1 MGVSFLEVEIRIM
14 YAVVDVETTGGKYNE
29 EGITEIAIYKF
40 DGSEILDQFISLV
53 NPERP
58 IQPFVVQL
66 TGINENMLRNAP
78 KFYEVAKRVVEITE
92 DCTLVAHNAIFDY
105 RMLCT
110 EFNRLGFTYQR
121 QTLCT
126 VALAKKLIPEQA
138 SYKLGKLVRSLGI
151 PLSDRHRAA
160 GDARATVKL
169 LKLLLDK
176 DSEKTIVK
184 QVLRTKEQDQ
194 VTRKF
199 LHLVEQVKPVTGVY
213 YLHNQQGDVIYIGK
227 STNMRKRVNQ
237 HFTGKSRKSLK
248 IQLETHSVS
257 TEETGNELIALL
269 KEVDEIQLHKP
280 KHNRVHKNDSIRF
293 GLEEGVTSTGYR
305 FLRIAHAQDNIRYV
319 TTFKNLNNARKLL
332 YFFAQKYTLCLKL
345 VGLESPKKACSH
357 EQINQCLGA
366 CVEQEA
372 VESYN
377 KRVQQCVDRLSFQS
391 PNMLLI
397 DKGRTHDERS
407 IILIKDNEYKGF
419 GYVNLNYQ
427 ITNID
432 MINTIIAPM
441 KNSRAARHIIQQ
453 FVRKNKVKEIIHL
466 DEAP

>member
-194 VTRKF
+194 VTPKF

-305 FLRIAHAQDNIRYV
+305 FIRIAHAQDNIRYV

-366 CVEQEA
+366 CVEQEP

-377 KRVQQCVDRLSFQS
+377 KRVQQCVDRLSFQY

>member
-1 MGVSFLEVEIRIM
+1 M

-40 DGSEILDQFISLV
+40 DGNEIVDQFISLV

-58 IQPFVVQL
+58 IQPFVVNL

-78 KFYEVAKRVVEITE
+78 KFYEVAKRIVEITA
-92 DCTLVAHNAIFDY
+92 DCTLVAHNASFDY

-110 EFNRLGFTYQR
+110 EFHRLGFTYER

-138 SYKLGKLVRSLGI
+138 SYKLGRLVRSLGI

-176 DSEKTIVK
+176 DTEKTIVK
-184 QVLRTKEQDQ
+184 QVLRTKEHHQ
-194 VTRKF
+194 VKQKF

-213 YLHNQQGDVIYIGK
+213 YLHNQHGDVIYIGK
-227 STNMRKRVNQ
+227 STNIRKRVNQ
-237 HFTGKSRKSLK
+237 HFTGKSRKALK

-257 TEETGNELIALL
+257 AEETGSELVALL
-269 KEVDEIQLHKP
+269 KEIEEIQLHKP
-280 KHNRVHKNDSIRF
+280 KHNRVHKNDNIRF
-293 GLEEGVTSTGYR
+293 GLESGFTSAGYQ
-305 FLRIAHAQDNIRYV
+305 FLRIAHLQDGIDYV
-319 TTFKNLNNARKLL
+319 TTFKNLNNARKTL

-345 VGLESPKKACSH
+345 VGLESPINACSN
-357 EQINQCLGA
+357 EKINQCMGA
-366 CVEQEA
+366 CLGKETTAQ
-372 VESYN
+372 YN
-377 KRVQQCVDRLSFQS
+377 KRVQQCIDKLRFQS

-397 DKGRTHDERS
+397 DKGRTQDERS
-407 IILIKDNEYKGF
+407 IILIQDNAYKGF
-419 GYVNLNYQ
+419 GYVSLHYQ

-432 MINTIIAPM
+432 MINTIITPM

-453 FVRKNKVKEIIHL
+453 FIRKSKVKELINL
-466 DEAP
+466 DETP

>member
-1 MGVSFLEVEIRIM
+1 M

-29 EGITEIAIYKF
+29 EGITEIAVYKF
-40 DGSEILDQFISLV
+40 DGNKIVDQFISLV

-58 IQPFVVQL
+58 IQPFVANL
-66 TGINENMLRNAP
+66 TGINEKMLRNAP
-78 KFYEVAKRVVEITE
+78 KFYEVAKRIVEITE
-92 DCTLVAHNAIFDY
+92 DCTLVAHNASFDY

-110 EFNRLGFTYQR
+110 EFNRLGFTYER
-121 QTLCT
+121 PTLCT
-126 VALAKKLIPEQA
+126 VSLAKKLIPEQA

-176 DSEKTIVK
+176 DTEKNIVK
-184 QVLRTKEQDQ
+184 EILRTKKQDQ

-199 LHLVEQVKPVTGVY
+199 LQLVEQAKPVTGVY

-227 STNMRKRVNQ
+227 STNMRKRLNQ
-237 HFTGKSRKSLK
+237 HFTGKSRKALK

-257 TEETGNELIALL
+257 TEETGSELIALL

-280 KHNRVHKNDSIRF
+280 KHNRVHKNDRIRF
-293 GLEEGVTSTGYR
+293 GLEEGVTSLGYR
-305 FLRIAHAQDNIRYV
+305 FLRIVHAQDGIPYV
-319 TTFKNLNNARKLL
+319 TTFKNLNNARKTL

-345 VGLESPKKACSH
+345 VGLESPKNACSH

-366 CVEQEA
+366 CIEKETAEQ
-372 VESYN
+372 YN
-377 KRVQQCVDRLSFQS
+377 NRVQQCIDRLSFQS

-407 IILIKDNEYKGF
+407 IVFIQDNEYKGF
-419 GYVNLNYQ
+419 GFVSLNYQ
-427 ITNID
+427 LTNMD
-432 MINTIIAPM
+432 MINTLITPM

-453 FVRKNKVKEIIHL
+453 FVRKNKVKEIVNL
-466 DEAP
+466 DETP

>member
-1 MGVSFLEVEIRIM
+1 M

-29 EGITEIAIYKF
+29 EGITEVAIYKF
-40 DGSEILDQFISLV
+40 DGAEIIDQFISLI

-58 IQPFVVQL
+58 IQPFVAQL

-78 KFYEVAKRVVEITE
+78 KFYEVAKRIVEITE
-92 DCTLVAHNAIFDY
+92 GCTLVAHNASFDY

-110 EFNRLGFTYQR
+110 EFNRLGFLYER
-121 QTLCT
+121 PTLCT

-176 DSEKTIVK
+176 DIEKNIVK
-184 QVLRTKEQDQ
+184 ETLRTKEEDQ
-194 VTRKF
+194 VARKF
-199 LHLVEQVKPVTGVY
+199 QHLVEQIKTVTGVY
-213 YLHNQQGDVIYIGK
+213 YLHNERGDIIYIGK

-237 HFTGKSRKSLK
+237 HFTGKSRKALK

-257 TEETGNELIALL
+257 SEETGSELIALL

-280 KHNRVHKNDSIRF
+280 KHNRVHKNDRIRF
-293 GLEEGVTSTGYR
+293 GLEEGFNAAGYR
-305 FLRIAHAQDNIRYV
+305 FLRIVHAQDSGHYL
-319 TTFKNLNNARKLL
+319 TTFKNLSNARKTL
-332 YFFAQKYTLCLKL
+332 YFFAQKYSLCFKL
-345 VGLESPKKACSH
+345 VGLESPKEGCSNI
-357 EQINQCLGA
+357 ETNQCFGA
-366 CVEQEA
+366 CLGNEPNEQ
-372 VESYN
+372 YN
-377 KRVQQCVDRLSFQS
+377 KRVQQCVDRLSFKS
-391 PNMLLI
+391 PNMLVI

-407 IILIKDNEYKGF
+407 VVLIQENEYKGF

-432 MINTIIAPM
+432 MISTLITPM
-441 KNSRAARHIIQQ
+441 KNSRAARHIIHQ
-453 FVRKNKVKEIIHL
+453 FIRKNKVKDIITL
-466 DEAP
+466 NATT

>member
-1 MGVSFLEVEIRIM
+1 M

-29 EGITEIAIYKF
+29 EGITEIAVYKF
-40 DGSEILDQFISLV
+40 DGNKIVDQFISLV

-58 IQPFVVQL
+58 IQPFVANL
-66 TGINENMLRNAP
+66 TGINEKMLRNAP
-78 KFYEVAKRVVEITE
+78 KFYEVAKRIVEITE
-92 DCTLVAHNAIFDY
+92 DCTLVAHNASFDY

-110 EFNRLGFTYQR
+110 EFNRLGFTYER
-121 QTLCT
+121 PTLCT
-126 VALAKKLIPEQA
+126 VSLAKKLIPEQA

-176 DSEKTIVK
+176 DTEKNIVK
-184 QVLRTKEQDQ
+184 EVLRTKKQDQ

-199 LHLVEQVKPVTGVY
+199 LQLVEQAKPVTGVY

-227 STNMRKRVNQ
+227 STNMRKRLNQ
-237 HFTGKSRKSLK
+237 HFTGKSRKALK

-257 TEETGNELIALL
+257 TEETGSELIALL

-280 KHNRVHKNDSIRF
+280 KHNRVHKNDRIRF
-293 GLEEGVTSTGYR
+293 GLEEGVTSLGYR
-305 FLRIAHAQDNIRYV
+305 FLRIVHAQDGIPYV
-319 TTFKNLNNARKLL
+319 TTFKNLNNARKTL

-345 VGLESPKKACSH
+345 VGLESPKNACSH

-366 CVEQEA
+366 CIEKETAEQ
-372 VESYN
+372 YN
-377 KRVQQCVDRLSFQS
+377 NRVQQCVDRLSFQS

-407 IILIKDNEYKGF
+407 IVFIQDNEYKGF
-419 GYVNLNYQ
+419 GFVSLNYQ
-427 ITNID
+427 LTNMD
-432 MINTIIAPM
+432 MINTLITPM

-453 FVRKNKVKEIIHL
+453 FVRKNKVKEIVNL
-466 DEAP
+466 DETP

>member
-1 MGVSFLEVEIRIM
+1 M

-29 EGITEIAIYKF
+29 EGITEVAIYKF
-40 DGSEILDQFISLV
+40 DGNEIVDQFISLI

-58 IQPFVVQL
+58 IQPFVVNL
-66 TGINENMLRNAP
+66 TGINEKMLRNAP
-78 KFYEVAKRVVEITE
+78 KFYEIAKRVVEITE
-92 DCTLVAHNAIFDY
+92 DCTIVAHNASFDY

-110 EFNRLGFTYQR
+110 EFNRLGYTYQR

-138 SYKLGKLVRSLGI
+138 SYKLGRLVRSLGI

-176 DSEKTIVK
+176 DTEKNIIK
-184 QVLRTKEQDQ
+184 EVLRTKEQDQ
-194 VTRKF
+194 LKQKF

-213 YLHNQQGDVIYIGK
+213 YLHNQLGDVIYIGK

-257 TEETGNELIALL
+257 TEETGNELIAML
-269 KEVDEIQLHKP
+269 KEVEEIQLHKP
-280 KHNRVHKNDSIRF
+280 KHNRVHKNDQIRF
-293 GLEEGVTSTGYR
+293 GLESGITSMGYQ
-305 FLRIAHAQDNIRYV
+305 FLRIVHAQDNINYV
-319 TTFKNLNNARKLL
+319 TTFRNLNNARKTL
-332 YFFAQKYTLCLKL
+332 YFFAQKYTLCLKF
-345 VGLESPKKACSH
+345 VGLESPKNGCSQ
-357 EQINQCLGA
+357 ESINQCMGA
-366 CVEQEA
+366 CIEKENTEQ
-372 VESYN
+372 YN
-377 KRVQQCVDRLSFQS
+377 KRVQQCIDRLSFQS

-407 IILIKDNEYKGF
+407 VILIQDNSYKGF
-419 GYVNLNYQ
+419 GYVSLNYQ

-432 MINTIIAPM
+432 MINTIITPM
-441 KNSRAARHIIQQ
+441 KNSRAAHHIIQQ

-466 DEAP
+466 DAAP

>member
-1 MGVSFLEVEIRIM
+1 M

-29 EGITEIAIYKF
+29 EGITEIAVYKF
-40 DGSEILDQFISLV
+40 DGNKIVDQFISLV

-58 IQPFVVQL
+58 ILPFVANL
-66 TGINENMLRNAP
+66 TGINEKMLRNAP
-78 KFYEVAKRVVEITE
+78 KFYEVAKRIVEITE
-92 DCTLVAHNAIFDY
+92 DCTLVAHNASFDY

-110 EFNRLGFTYQR
+110 EFNRLGFTYER
-121 QTLCT
+121 PTLCT
-126 VALAKKLIPEQA
+126 FSLAKKLIPEQA

-176 DSEKTIVK
+176 DTEKNIVK
-184 QVLRTKEQDQ
+184 EVLRTKKQDQ

-199 LHLVEQVKPVTGVY
+199 LKLVEQAKPVTGVY

-227 STNMRKRVNQ
+227 STNMRKRLNQ
-237 HFTGKSRKSLK
+237 HFTGKSRKALK

-257 TEETGNELIALL
+257 TEETGSELIALL

-280 KHNRVHKNDSIRF
+280 KHNRVHKNDRIRF
-293 GLEEGVTSTGYR
+293 GLEEGVTSLGYR
-305 FLRIAHAQDNIRYV
+305 FLRIVHTQDGIAYV
-319 TTFKNLNNARKLL
+319 TTFKNLNNARKTL
-332 YFFAQKYTLCLKL
+332 YFFTQKYTLCLKL
-345 VGLESPKKACSH
+345 VGLECPKNACSH

-366 CVEQEA
+366 CIEKETAEQ
-372 VESYN
+372 YN
-377 KRVQQCVDRLSFQS
+377 NRVQQCMDRLSFQS

-407 IILIKDNEYKGF
+407 IVLIQDNEYKGF
-419 GYVNLNYQ
+419 GFVSLNYQ
-427 ITNID
+427 LTNMD
-432 MINTIIAPM
+432 MINTLITPM

-453 FVRKNKVKEIIHL
+453 FVRKNKVKEIVNL
-466 DEAP
+466 DETP